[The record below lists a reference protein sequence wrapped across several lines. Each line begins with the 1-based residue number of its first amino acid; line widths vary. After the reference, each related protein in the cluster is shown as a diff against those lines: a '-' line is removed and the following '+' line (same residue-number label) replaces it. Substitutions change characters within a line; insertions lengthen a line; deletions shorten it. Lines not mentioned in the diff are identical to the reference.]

1 MFRAFAVSFLLALSA
16 AFPARAARPELF
28 VSTGV
33 SVVGVTAGLQ
43 FPLSPIAELHMGG
56 AWLPRAQAFS
66 MGGNVFTDSSWEH
79 RTRLFLAPE
88 LLYFQGDGDKGRYQ
102 RLYAQLLLGG
112 EHRFCGRIRFALEV
126 GPGVLL
132 RNGFDAQGSALALP
146 FSLMLRSRLLFPV
159 L

>member
-1 MFRAFAVSFLLALSA
+1 MLRAFTFLVLLAASSA
-16 AFPARAARPELF
+16 SPARAARPEIFL
-28 VSTGV
+28 STGV

-43 FPLSPIAELHMGG
+43 LPLSPIAELHMGG
-56 AWLPRAQAFS
+56 AWLPRVQSFS
-66 MGGNVFTDSSWEH
+66 MGANVFSDSSWEH

-88 LLYFQGDGDKGRYQ
+88 LLYHQGDGDKGRYQ
-102 RLYAQLLLGG
+102 RLYAHLLLGG

-132 RNGFDAQGSALALP
+132 RNGFDEVSPIALP
-146 FSLMLRSRLLFPV
+146 FSLMGRTRLLFPV